1 MERDP
6 TKLIETVFDVL
17 VIGGGIYGAALARA
31 AALQNLRVALIE
43 QFDFGSGTS
52 ANSLKIIH
60 GGLRY
65 LQHFDI
71 FRMRESISAR
81 RRLLKIAPHLVR
93 PLPCLVPTYGFG
105 LRSQPVMALALALN
119 DIISCDRN
127 RGLSEDSKIPR
138 GKTISQSECSQILP
152 TTIVSDSNGGAVW
165 HDALVTNSERL
176 NLEFIISAVDLGA
189 CAVNY
194 MRASSYLIEKDRVIG
209 VSACDSITNKQLNI
223 KAEWTINA
231 GGAWDYSLLNSIS
244 WQPEKP
250 RAWAKAIN
258 VLTKRSFFNGYAV
271 GLPSS
276 KRQTDRDAVL
286 NKGTRDFFF
295 VPWRGGTMIGTTY
308 KRYDGAVQDCC
319 VEKEDVEGIVDEVN
333 QIVPEIRLKVSDV
346 CFSHVGLLPAY
357 EENQNP
363 NTDVQ
368 LKKKDM
374 VIDLKKI
381 NNTHGLILVS
391 GIKYT
396 TAHEVADRVL
406 QIITAKTG
414 LKSFFNNQEP
424 PLPGGNICLLNM
436 HSSHCLEKIRLTTE
450 NLPVSKKDIVINHLK
465 NQYGSFFYKILSYIE
480 EDVAFAELVSE
491 QQPIIAAEIIH
502 SVREEMANTLMDVL
516 VRRTELGS
524 FGHPGTFTLEK
535 CAELIAKEL
544 GWDDQRIN
552 QEVNEVETFY
562 KSRGQF

>member
-1 MERDP
+1 MKRDP
-6 TKLIETVFDVL
+6 KKLIETVFDVL

-31 AALQNLRVALIE
+31 AALQNFRVALIE

-119 DIISCDRN
+119 DVISYDRN
-127 RGLSEDSKIPR
+127 RGLSRDSRIPR
-138 GKTISQSECSQILP
+138 GKTISQRECSQVLP
-152 TTIVSDSNGGAVW
+152 NTIVAGSNGGAVW
-165 HDALVTNSERL
+165 HDAIVTNSERL
-176 NLEFIISAVDLGA
+176 NLEFVMSAVDLGA
-189 CAVNY
+189 CALNY
-194 MRASSYLIEKDRVIG
+194 MRASSYLLDKDRVIG
-209 VSACDSITNKQLNI
+209 VSACDSLTNKQFNI
-223 KAEWTINA
+223 KAKWTINA

-244 WQPEKP
+244 WRPEKP
-250 RAWAKAIN
+250 RVWAKAIN
-258 VLTKRSFFNGYAV
+258 VLTKRTFFNSYAV

-319 VEKEDVEGIVDEVN
+319 VEKADIESIVNEVN
-333 QIVPEIRLKVSDV
+333 QIVPEIKLKVSDI

-357 EENQNP
+357 EENQNSP
-363 NTDVQ
+363 AEVQ
-368 LKKKDM
+368 LKKKDII
-374 VIDLKKI
+374 IDLKKV

-396 TAHEVADRVL
+396 TAHEVADKVL
-406 QIITAKTG
+406 RIITATTG
-414 LKSFFNNQEP
+414 QKSFFNNQEP
-424 PLPGGNICLLNM
+424 PLLGGNISLLEMNDI
-436 HSSHCLEKIRLTTE
+436 HFQKKIRLVTKL
-450 NLPVSKKDIVINHLK
+450 LPASKKETIVSHLK
-465 NQYGSFFYKILSYIE
+465 NQYGKLFYKILSYIE
-480 EDVAFAELVSE
+480 EDVIFAELVSE
-491 QQPIIAAEIIH
+491 QPPIIAAEVIH
-502 SVREEMANTLMDVL
+502 GVREEMANTLMDVL

-524 FGHPGTFTLEK
+524 FGHPGTSTLEK
-535 CAELIAKEL
+535 CAGLLAKEL
-544 GWDDQRIN
+544 GWDDQRITHEIN
-552 QEVNEVETFY
+552 VAENFY
-562 KSRGQF
+562 KLRGQF